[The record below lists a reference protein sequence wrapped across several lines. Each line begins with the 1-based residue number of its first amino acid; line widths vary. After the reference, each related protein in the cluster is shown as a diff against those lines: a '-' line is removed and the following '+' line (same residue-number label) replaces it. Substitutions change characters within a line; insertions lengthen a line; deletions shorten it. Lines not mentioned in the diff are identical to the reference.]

1 MYSFLFSVFYIHYW
15 RVHFPALFIK
25 SNLFLYTNP
34 SFINHVAFWN
44 SSGCGMIHSFYS
56 ESLIFFYRSLVFRSL
71 IFQEI
76 RNLFSILIYNVLINL
91 PIWFDFSLYQ
101 TFLSD
106 FLFLS
111 SVDFFQGL
119 DFWAYIFRFSSEKS
133 SFLNSFRFFQGTFFE
148 FFLFLILF
156 SSSDLFIRNLCLCG
170 YCDLYFKSV
179 RLLANIRFLCFDLYL
194 HGQLF

>member
-76 RNLFSILIYNVLINL
+76 RNLFSVLIYNVLINL
-91 PIWFDFSLYQ
+91 PIWFDFSL
-101 TFLSD
+101 LSD
-106 FLFLS
+106 FFIRFSFSLIRRFLS
-111 SVDFFQGL
+111 GTRFLSLHFPFL
-119 DFWAYIFRFSSEKS
+119 FRKIF
-133 SFLNSFRFFQGTFFE
+133 FLNSFRFFQGIFFE